1 MENNEEQKAPVDPA
15 VPPQQA
21 PVIEIKIRWNMATG
35 ETEFEGPIGNKT
47 ICYGML
53 ETAKKMVDTH
63 VNAAAVKAN
72 QGILQR
78 IMGVNN
84 GVPGRGFRGYPG
96 K

>member
-1 MENNEEQKAPVDPA
+1 MTENNGEQHQDAPPT
-15 VPPQQA
+15 PQQPS

-35 ETEFEGPIGNKT
+35 ESEFEGPIGNKT

-53 ETAKKMVDTH
+53 EVAKKMVDTH

-72 QGILQR
+72 QGIIQR
-78 IMGVNN
+78 IMGVHN
-84 GVPGRGFRGYPG
+84 GVPPRGFRGHPG